1 MTDGRDKQTEAAE
14 RLALAGGLAL
24 AVLKAAAGM
33 AAGSKALIADGL
45 HSAAGSLGSLASLI
59 GLRAAEEPDSGRL
72 RAVSS
77 IVLSVLLLVMGI
89 ETGITSLKTI
99 LSGTVEAPERYALIV
114 LVVTVIAGEAIYQF
128 RLRPGTGTAPGE
140 QLYGGSGVHRS
151 GLYAAMAALVGIG
164 GAILGDYLGNNLLYY
179 LDPAAGIVIAVLILR
194 MGYLTVMESVV
205 RSLEKVLGRE
215 DAADLIETVQRVKGV
230 IAVDDLQARELGHYV
245 IVDVRISV
253 NPRITIQE
261 GHEIARIVKQTLMK
275 RFSHITEVLTQV
287 SPYDPG
293 YPYKGASRDH
303 DDVPTL
309 LH

>member
-1 MTDGRDKQTEAAE
+1 MTDERDKQAEAAA
-14 RLALAGGLAL
+14 RMALTGGLAL
-24 AVLKAAAGM
+24 ALLKAAAGM

-59 GLRAAEEPDSGRL
+59 GLRVSGDPDSGRT

-89 ETGITSLKTI
+89 ETAISSLKSI
-99 LSGTVEAPERYALIV
+99 LLGPVEAPERYALIV
-114 LVVTVIAGEAIYQF
+114 LVVTVIAGEALYQF
-128 RLRPGTGTAPGE
+128 RQRPGAAS
-140 QLYGGSGVHRS
+140 GSEAQDEGARVHRS
-151 GLYAAMAALVGIG
+151 GLYAALAALIGMG
-164 GAILGDYLGNNLLYY
+164 GAILGNYLGNKWLYY
-179 LDPAAGIVIAVLILR
+179 MDPAAGFVIALLILR
-194 MGYLTVMESVV
+194 TGYVTVLELVV
-205 RSLEKVLGRE
+205 RGWDKVLDRE
-215 DAADLIETVQRVKGV
+215 NAADLIETVQRVKGV
-230 IAVDDLQARELGHYV
+230 IAVDDLQAREQGHYV

-287 SPYDPG
+287 SPYDAG

-303 DDVPTL
+303 DDVSTL